1 MVLGY
6 SLVVQRG
13 NGLLVVW
20 PWAISINIFH
30 GVLDLLFHARLDSSL
45 PLVTFVFNCLY
56 LSLLLCVCICW
67 DPLYWLSFQGRFCVT
82 AGLCTGCNLFGV
94 RTLSCNPSCFFL
106 IKIRWKK
113 NLTFMKK
120 NVQKYF
126 WHFPLIYEY
135 VRETVPLISEIDK
148 VVYAISSF
156 IQ

>member
-45 PLVTFVFNCLY
+45 AEPGRLCSLVTFVFNCLY

-67 DPLYWLSFQGRFCVT
+67 DPLYWLSF
-82 AGLCTGCNLFGV
+82 
-94 RTLSCNPSCFFL
+94 
-106 IKIRWKK
+106 
-113 NLTFMKK
+113 
-120 NVQKYF
+120 
-126 WHFPLIYEY
+126 
-135 VRETVPLISEIDK
+135 
-148 VVYAISSF
+148 
-156 IQ
+156 